1 MAEETETKRTSR
13 KWIVTVWSMS
23 LGTLVILF
31 SGVCSLIDKP
41 IPSWFGGVAGILI
54 GTGVAYIGGNV
65 WQKQIQAKEREE

>member
-1 MAEETETKRTSR
+1 MAEESETKRTSR
-13 KWIVTVWSMS
+13 KWIVTVWSML

-65 WQKQIQAKEREE
+65 WQKKIETESDK